1 MANDLAAWYERLSK
15 SQPLD
20 VTSLLRLIAMSKEHL
35 AGQPTLLDLDAPI
48 TICGDIHGQFS
59 DLLTLMN
66 LDIGQRMLFL
76 GDFVDRGSQSVET
89 ISFLLVRMM
98 RFPDSTFLI
107 RGNHESRQTTS
118 VYGFQ
123 TECDK
128 KYNGDPRVYKAFMDV
143 FDYLPLGAIVNNQ
156 LMAIHGGL
164 SPAIHYVDQ
173 IRMIN
178 RVMEIPSDGP
188 FADMVWSDPDP
199 KSIGFHMSPR
209 GAGYMFGGDIV
220 EKFLH
225 LNHLEHISRAH
236 QLCMEGYQVLFRDTF
251 STIWSAPNYC
261 YRFGNL
267 ASVMS
272 VDDQMVREFKIFH
285 QAGATTQSKVEIP
298 AATSTDVVDAGYFT

>member
-1 MANDLAAWYERLSK
+1 MNDCARWYERLAN

-20 VTSLLRLIAMSKEHL
+20 VTSLLRLLAMAKEHL
-35 AGQPTLLDLDAPI
+35 ANQPTLLDLPAPI
-48 TICGDIHGQFS
+48 TICGDIHGQFA
-59 DLLTLMN
+59 DLLTLMS

-76 GDFVDRGSQSVET
+76 GDFVDRGSHSVET
-89 ISFLLVRMM
+89 ISFLLVRMV

-123 TECDK
+123 TECSK
-128 KYNGDPRVYKAFMDV
+128 KYDGDQRVYKAFMDV
-143 FDYLPLGAIVNNQ
+143 FDYLPLGAIVNKQ

-188 FADMVWSDPDP
+188 FADLVWSDPEP
-199 KSIGFHMSPR
+199 KSNGFHLSPR
-209 GAGYMFGGDIV
+209 GAGYMFGADIV

-225 LNHLEHISRAH
+225 INDLQHISRAH

-267 ASVMS
+267 ASVMC
-272 VDDQMVREFKIFH
+272 VDDNLERTFKIF
-285 QAGATTQSKVEIP
+285 QAAGATTHPNLNEMQPS
-298 AATSTDVVDAGYFT
+298 STDVVDAGYFT

>member
-1 MANDLAAWYERLSK
+1 MNDASRWYERLSN

-20 VTSLLRLIAMSKEHL
+20 VTSLLRLIAMAKEHL
-35 AGQPTLLDLDAPI
+35 ANQPTLLDLPAPI
-48 TICGDIHGQFS
+48 TICGDIHGQYS
-59 DLLTLMN
+59 DLLTLMS
-66 LDIGQRMLFL
+66 LDIGMRLLFL

-89 ISFLLVRMM
+89 ISFLLVRMI
-98 RFPDSTFLI
+98 RYPESTYLI

-123 TECDK
+123 TECNK
-128 KYNGDPRVYKAFMDV
+128 KYDGDPR
-143 FDYLPLGAIVNNQ
+143 AIVNNQ

-164 SPAIHYVDQ
+164 SPAIHYLDQ

-188 FADMVWSDPDP
+188 FADLVWSDPEP
-199 KSIGFHMSPR
+199 KTSGFHMSPR
-209 GAGYMFGGDIV
+209 GAGFMFGGDIV

-225 LNHLEHISRAH
+225 LNDLEHISRAH

-272 VDDQMVREFKIFH
+272 VDENLERTFKIF
-285 QAGATTQSKVEIP
+285 QAKGATARPNLEMQPS
-298 AATSTDVVDAGYFT
+298 STDVVDAGYFT